1 MNFKS
6 ATNLKY
12 FKNRAK
18 VYFVTPNSYI
28 CHKIAFMYP
37 DLSYFFHDIIGTDV
51 DNWTSIFKTFG
62 FMLVVALAAC
72 GVLLKSELR
81 RKEKEGLILPLK
93 TTVITTEKLS
103 IQDIVVNSLFSFFIA
118 AKIPM
123 LVMNFDKYKGD
134 PASYIFSK
142 QGIWWLGI
150 LAAAATAFYYY
161 WQNSKADPQPKQED
175 VLIYPSTK
183 TNDIIIIAGLSGVLG
198 SKLFSITEDL
208 SGFFRDPLGSIFS
221 GSGLNVYGGL
231 ILAFIVVYW
240 YVKKIGIK
248 PIYMMDIGGMGI
260 LLGYA
265 VGRIGCQLSGDG
277 DWGIVASAIPDWW
290 FLPDWL
296 WSYNYPNNVNNDGV
310 LLSQCNAELFNTAR
324 QSGLSIEDSC
334 QQSCGM
340 RYCHELNPG
349 VYPTP
354 IYETIFGLLAC
365 AILWVN
371 KHKFK
376 IPGTI
381 FFIYMIINGVE
392 RFFIEIIRVN
402 ERYELFSLN
411 WSQAQYISILFIVIG
426 IVGLFYI
433 LRKKTESQH

>member
-1 MNFKS
+1 M
-6 ATNLKY
+6 TNTY
-12 FKNRAK
+12 F
-18 VYFVTPNSYI
+18 

-37 DLSYFFHDIIGTDV
+37 DLSYFFNDLFGTEV

-72 GVLLKSELR
+72 GILLKSELQ
-81 RKEKEGLILPLK
+81 RKEKEGLILPQK
-93 TTVITTEKLS
+93 VSVVTSEKLS
-103 IQDIVVNSLFSFFIA
+103 IQDILINSLFSLFIG

-123 LVMNFDKYKGD
+123 LIMNFENFKGD
-134 PASYIFSK
+134 PASFIFSK
-142 QGIWWLGI
+142 LGIWWLGL
-150 LAAAATAFYYY
+150 LAAAFTAAYYF
-161 WQNSKADPQPKQED
+161 WQNSKADPKPKHTEI
-175 VLIYPSTK
+175 LRYPSSK

-208 SGFFRDPLGSIFS
+208 SGFFRDPLGSLFS
-221 GSGLNVYGGL
+221 GSGLNIYGGL

-265 VGRIGCQLSGDG
+265 IGRIGCQLSGDG

-310 LLSQCNAELFNTAR
+310 LLAQCNADVFNTAR
-324 QSGLSIEDSC
+324 QSGLSVEDSC

-340 RYCHELNPG
+340 RYCFELNPK

-354 IYETIFGLLAC
+354 IYETTFGLLAC
-365 AILWVN
+365 AILWLN

-381 FFIYMIINGVE
+381 FFIYMVLNGVE
-392 RFFIEIIRVN
+392 RFYIEKIRVN
-402 ERYELFSLN
+402 DKYEMLGLN
-411 WSQAQYISILFIVIG
+411 WSQAQYISILFIVVG
-426 IVGLFYI
+426 IAGLIY
-433 LRKKTESQH
+433 LYRRKPTPEV